1 MPRATDRRNALRWGM
16 RTESYPGDVTDEQ
29 WALIKPHIPVYPGGR
44 PRKTDL
50 RDVVDAVLYVVR
62 TGCQWRY
69 LPQDFPPKST
79 VWRYFDEWRHNG
91 TLDVIHDV
99 LRTKVRAQQ
108 KPYSPRTTASVDSQS
123 VDTTSGGEQRGR
135 DNAKNVDGRKRHI
148 VVDSLGL
155 LLAVLVT
162 AADVDD
168 AKAAAEL
175 FGRLEGQPMGKVVRM
190 YGDNKYHNFVLYQ
203 WVEDN
208 ARWELVIV
216 RRPEGTEGWVRLPI
230 RWTVERT
237 FAWLGRCRRLSLDR
251 EKSVL
256 SSEAFVKLVMIHLML
271 NRLEP
276 KGTDAPFSYREAA

>member
-1 MPRATDRRNALRWGM
+1 M
-16 RTESYPGDVTDEQ
+16 REQHYPSDVNDAQ
-29 WALIKPHIPVYPGGR
+29 WALIEPRLPAPPGGGR
-44 PRKTDL
+44 PPKTDM
-50 RDVVDAVLYVVR
+50 RDVVDAIFYILR

-69 LPQDFPPKST
+69 LPKDFPPKST
-79 VWRYFDEWRHNG
+79 VWNYFDRWRGDG
-91 TLDVIHDV
+91 TLDSIHDA
-99 LRTKVRAQQ
+99 LRTKVRAAQ

-148 VVDSLGL
+148 VVDSMGL

-162 AADVDD
+162 SADVDD

-175 FGRLEGQPMGKVVRM
+175 FGRLGGQPMSKVRLM
-190 YGDNKYHNFVLYQ
+190 YADSKYHNFALYE
-203 WVEDN
+203 WVEEN
-208 ARWELVIV
+208 ARYEMSIV
-216 RRPEGTEGWVRLPI
+216 RRPEGAKGWVLLPI

-237 FAWLGRCRRLSLDR
+237 FAWLGKCRRLSKDR

-256 SSEAFVKLVMIHLML
+256 SSEAFIKLAMIHLML

-276 KGTDAPFSYREAA
+276 KEADADFKFRAAA